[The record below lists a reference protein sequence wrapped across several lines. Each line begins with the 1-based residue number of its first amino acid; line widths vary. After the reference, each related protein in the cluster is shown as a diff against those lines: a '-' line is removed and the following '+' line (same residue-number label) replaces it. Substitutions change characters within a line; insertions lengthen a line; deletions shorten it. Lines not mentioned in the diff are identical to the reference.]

1 MSLFL
6 IRSYVCILF
15 LFSLRR
21 YQKAFS
27 DSPRA
32 ALTPIRRA
40 GKDTWVPGLS
50 LQEKRG
56 QARGLWSW
64 RRNMTMASAK
74 GR

>member
-1 MSLFL
+1 MSVFL
-6 IRSYVCILF
+6 VRSYVCILF
-15 LFSLRR
+15 LFLRR
-21 YQKAFS
+21 YQKASS
-27 DSPRA
+27 DSSKA

-56 QARGLWSW
+56 QERGLWSQ
-64 RRNMTMASAK
+64 RRNVTMACAK